1 MVVVRIDEVWVDR
14 QRCPLRIQSLGE
26 ATPSGEEG
34 SEVGVVGGATGLQ
47 TNGVA
52 ECRLGLIMPP
62 QGEIGI
68 AKIGVCVGKIGLHRQ
83 YSQRGGGG
91 ILKSVQFIQNR
102 S

>member
-1 MVVVRIDEVWVDR
+1 MVER
-14 QRCPLRIQSLGE
+14 
-26 ATPSGEEG
+26 
-34 SEVGVVGGATGLQ
+34 
-47 TNGVA
+47 
-52 ECRLGLIMPP
+52 RLGLIMPP

-91 ILKSVQFIQNR
+91 ILKPVQFIQNR